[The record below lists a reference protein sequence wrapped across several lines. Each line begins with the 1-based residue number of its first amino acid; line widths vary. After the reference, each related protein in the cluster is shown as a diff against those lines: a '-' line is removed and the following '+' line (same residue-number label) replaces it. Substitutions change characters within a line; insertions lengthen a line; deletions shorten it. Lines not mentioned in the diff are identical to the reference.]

1 MGQKD
6 ITEKYLEEYNDVFAD
21 IVNVL
26 LFNGA
31 RVVCQED
38 LENGLAKSQYKADD
52 SKVHE
57 QERDVSKFW
66 KNNSVKIVLY
76 GLENQ
81 TDVDKDMPFRIMGY
95 DGQSYRS
102 QLDKANGK
110 HRYPIITLVLYFGM
124 NPWTGPKSLYE
135 SLVVPDNLRD
145 YVSDYKINIFE
156 IAYLSQKQVA
166 MFQSDFKFVADYF
179 VQLRT
184 TKDYVPSKETMEHVD
199 AVLKIMSVLTKDVR
213 FEEAHQ
219 NGMEVKSMCEVLD
232 RAENR
237 GIQKGI
243 QQGIQQGIMETL
255 VSLVRDGILTIEEA
269 ANRADMTPEDFQ
281 KKMSEM

>member
-6 ITEKYLEEYNDVFAD
+6 ITEKHLEEYNDVFAD

-26 LFNGA
+26 LFDGEQ
-31 RVVCQED
+31 VVDQED
-38 LENGLAKSQYKADD
+38 LENGMTKSQYKADD
-52 SKVHE
+52 AKVHE

-124 NPWTGPKSLYE
+124 TPWTGPKSLYE

-156 IAYLSQKQVA
+156 IAYLNPEQVA

-213 FEEAHQ
+213 FQEAHQ

-243 QQGIQQGIMETL
+243 QQGIMETL

-269 ANRADMTPEDFQ
+269 ASRANMAPEDFQ

>member
-6 ITEKYLEEYNDVFAD
+6 ITEKHLEEYNDVFAD

-26 LFNGA
+26 HFNG
-31 RVVCQED
+31 
-38 LENGLAKSQYKADD
+38 G
-52 SKVHE
+52 
-57 QERDVSKFW
+57 
-66 KNNSVKIVLY
+66 
-76 GLENQ
+76 
-81 TDVDKDMPFRIMGY
+81 
-95 DGQSYRS
+95 
-102 QLDKANGK
+102 
-110 HRYPIITLVLYFGM
+110 
-124 NPWTGPKSLYE
+124 
-135 SLVVPDNLRD
+135 LVVPANLRD
-145 YVSDYKINIFE
+145 DVSDYKINIFE
-156 IAYLSQKQVA
+156 IAYLNPEQVA

-179 VQLRT
+179 VQLRI

-243 QQGIQQGIMETL
+243 LETL
-255 VSLVRDGILTIEEA
+255 ISLVKDGILTIEEA
-269 ANRADMTPEDFQ
+269 ASRANMAPEDFQ
-281 KKMSEM
+281 KKMREM